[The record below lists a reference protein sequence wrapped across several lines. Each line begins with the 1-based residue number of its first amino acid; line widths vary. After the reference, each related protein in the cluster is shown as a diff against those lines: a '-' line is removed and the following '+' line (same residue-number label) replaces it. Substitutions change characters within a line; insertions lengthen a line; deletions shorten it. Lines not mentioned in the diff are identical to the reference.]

1 MSDQGSKILRGAV
14 IGAGYFS
21 RFHFDAW
28 QRINHVRIEA
38 VCDVDRNKAEAFAA
52 EFKVP
57 KVFTD
62 HREMLDAL
70 SDGQHRLDFV
80 DVVTRPDTHLPIVQ
94 DVAAQGI
101 AVICQKPLASTATES
116 AQIVSMAQAAGIP
129 FMVHE
134 NFRFQPWYREI
145 KNLLNDQ
152 RIGDRLHT
160 LSFRNRAGDGWGD
173 DAYLARQPYFQTMEK
188 FLIFEA
194 GIHTIDTFRYLAGE
208 INRVWCSTRKLN
220 PVIAGEDSAI
230 AIFDFFDGGQGLYD
244 ANRFNE
250 STAANPRYTFGELL
264 VEGNGGTIRLH
275 DDGRL
280 TVQELGRPE
289 KAHTYAPSDS
299 GFAGDCVFA
308 TQQHFADG
316 LRLNLSKFE
325 TDGPS
330 YLKSIAVQ
338 EAMYRSAK
346 SGCWETCD
354 CQGFAQQ

>member
-1 MSDQGSKILRGAV
+1 MSESEQQTLRGAV

-21 RFHFDAW
+21 QFHFDAW
-28 QRINHVRIEA
+28 NRIEGVRIES
-38 VCDVDRNKAEAFAA
+38 VCDVDREKAETFAA
-52 EFKVP
+52 QFEIP
-57 KVFTD
+57 HVFSD
-62 HREMLDAL
+62 HRTMLDHFGEG
-70 SDGQHRLDFV
+70 DQRLDFV
-80 DVVTRPDTHLPIVQ
+80 DVVTRPDTHRPIVQ
-94 DVAAQGI
+94 DVADRGI
-101 AVICQKPLASTATES
+101 AVICQKPLAPTAEE
-116 AQIVSMAQAAGIP
+116 AEQIVAIAKEANVP

-134 NFRFQPWYREI
+134 NFRFQPWYREV
-145 KNLLNDQ
+145 KTLLDDQ
-152 RIGDRLHT
+152 RIGDQLHT
-160 LSFRNRAGDGWGD
+160 ISFRNRAGDGHGD

-194 GIHTIDTFRYLAGE
+194 GIHTIDTFRFLAGE
-208 INRVWCSTRKLN
+208 VEKVWCSTRKLN
-220 PVIAGEDSAI
+220 PVIAGEDSAL
-230 AIFDFFDGGQGLYD
+230 AIFQFVDGGQGLYD

-280 TVQELGRPE
+280 TVQELGKRE
-289 KAHTYAPSDS
+289 TSHDYSPSTH

-316 LRLNLSKFE
+316 LRLNLNKFE

-338 EAMYRSAK
+338 EAMYRSAE
-346 SGCWETCD
+346 SGCWEACPR
-354 CQGFAQQ
+354 